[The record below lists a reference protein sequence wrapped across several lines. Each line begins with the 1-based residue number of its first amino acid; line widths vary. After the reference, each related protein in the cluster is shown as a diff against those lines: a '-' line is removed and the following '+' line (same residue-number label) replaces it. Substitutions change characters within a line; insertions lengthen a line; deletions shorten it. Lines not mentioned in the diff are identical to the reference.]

1 MCGKTKINILLMHK
15 VLDEDTIKPEILPQ
29 IVCGK
34 TWLCFRRRLGGSYS
48 MRSLRV
54 ESLAVNGRLL
64 LLFHDVVLVGR
75 EQHPPQPLALAV
87 ASLHV
92 FCVVP
97 MHTYAAQSFCIVFG
111 KKFNTKSGFF
121 VHQPLT
127 LPQKIDS
134 REGLF

>member
-15 VLDEDTIKPEILPQ
+15 VLDEDTVKPEILPQ

-34 TWLCFRRRLGGSYS
+34 TWLCFRRRLGGSYF

-64 LLFHDVVLVGR
+64 LFFYDVVLVGR

-92 FCVVP
+92 SCVITHAHVCGA
-97 MHTYAAQSFCIVFG
+97 TVLYSFW
-111 KKFNTKSGFF
+111 
-121 VHQPLT
+121 
-127 LPQKIDS
+127 
-134 REGLF
+134 